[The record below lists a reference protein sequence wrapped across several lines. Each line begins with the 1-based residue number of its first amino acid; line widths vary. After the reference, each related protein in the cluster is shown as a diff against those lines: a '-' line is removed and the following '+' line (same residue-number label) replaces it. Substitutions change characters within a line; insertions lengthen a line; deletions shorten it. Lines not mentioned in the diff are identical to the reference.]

1 MKLDEVEGFGV
12 LEDLRECDEF
22 SDLVLGFVIFCYDY
36 HVIRNIYVC
45 LNHD

>member
-22 SDLVLGFVIFCYDY
+22 SDLVLGFVIFS
-36 HVIRNIYVC
+36 VMSLLGLGIYTSA
-45 LNHD
+45 